1 MKKKIT
7 LLVLLVLFSSYFFCT
22 YAISERTTD
31 YIKKES
37 NSSSFSL
44 KLDDTFSETEYYVYL
59 DEPATLEIS
68 VIVGEWGEIILDDDY
83 TGLGIL
89 LIHEKDMQNLNNW
102 LITARDKEK
111 HFLITEELK
120 PGIYILQFVN
130 KFVQEIV
137 FSWNLN
143 LTEPI
148 IWTYNS
154 FIDLAQTNRL
164 YFSLERIP
172 DHFTELKKLY
182 VNINFYGKNISN
194 LDIMVCDQSNNAIFS
209 ETYQGPV
216 SSISAS
222 LKLSESIQKAE
233 WFSISFN
240 ETYSNSSSFA
250 SIMLFY
256 DHATELNIVRLFFVK
271 VKSSIFSIPIDFGK
285 DYSFKIKKWYE
296 SDVFLSF
303 LSILV
308 IFLKIV
314 LYAGPP
320 FLVIS
325 VIIVSIVLRKRKNKK
340 YQSFESY
347 PSIKYKKAE
356 YAPEN
361 AIRVDFSSIPK
372 DFRIV
377 GTSQMKPKCSIC
389 FQSINNLKNSI
400 RCPSCDNIFH
410 KNHLYQWI
418 IQKGTCPT
426 CKTKLRIAT

>member
-164 YFSLERIP
+164 Y
-172 DHFTELKKLY
+172 
-182 VNINFYGKNISN
+182 
-194 LDIMVCDQSNNAIFS
+194 
-209 ETYQGPV
+209 
-216 SSISAS
+216 
-222 LKLSESIQKAE
+222 
-233 WFSISFN
+233 
-240 ETYSNSSSFA
+240 
-250 SIMLFY
+250 
-256 DHATELNIVRLFFVK
+256 
-271 VKSSIFSIPIDFGK
+271 
-285 DYSFKIKKWYE
+285 
-296 SDVFLSF
+296 
-303 LSILV
+303 
-308 IFLKIV
+308 
-314 LYAGPP
+314 
-320 FLVIS
+320 
-325 VIIVSIVLRKRKNKK
+325 
-340 YQSFESY
+340 
-347 PSIKYKKAE
+347 
-356 YAPEN
+356 
-361 AIRVDFSSIPK
+361 
-372 DFRIV
+372 
-377 GTSQMKPKCSIC
+377 
-389 FQSINNLKNSI
+389 
-400 RCPSCDNIFH
+400 
-410 KNHLYQWI
+410 
-418 IQKGTCPT
+418 
-426 CKTKLRIAT
+426 